1 MKRSKKPGVILIT
14 AAVICLMTA
23 CGMRGA
29 ERETEKSVE
38 TESSRM
44 SESEVIQSTEPIQT
58 TEPIQSTEP
67 EPAEPESTELNTDDI
82 DASDMESSQTAD
94 VTAEPEPF
102 IPVAGLSEDYADLEK
117 RCFAYKGQIFILG
130 ESTLQ
135 DLIDG
140 GIPFDESDLNNS
152 GNNVNKNYETS
163 RYRARIND
171 YVSLQ
176 FTFINITESNIS
188 EAECLLD
195 NVRFYTLYV
204 PQPDYEDSMNEEI
217 TALISDAQ
225 DQVCFSFPLTLT
237 KEQLLENN
245 GNATKIDEYNNVE
258 YQIHSEVYMG
268 QSGYRFS
275 FNKKTNQLEQVS
287 ITWLP

>member
-1 MKRSKKPGVILIT
+1 MKHAKKSGVILIT

-23 CGMRGA
+23 CGMRGT
-29 ERETEKSVE
+29 EWETEKPVE
-38 TESSRM
+38 TESSPM
-44 SESEVIQSTEPIQT
+44 SENEVVQS
-58 TEPIQSTEP
+58 TEPIQSTESESAEP
-67 EPAEPESTELNTDDI
+67 ESAEPESTEL
-82 DASDMESSQTAD
+82 DADGTETSDKESSQTAD

-102 IPVAGLSEDYADLEK
+102 TPVAGLSEDYADLEK

-176 FTFINITESNIS
+176 FTFINTTGNNIS
-188 EAECLLD
+188 EAECLLHS
-195 NVRFYTLYV
+195 VRWYSLYV

-245 GNATKIDEYNNVE
+245 GNATEIDEYNNVE

-268 QSGYRFS
+268 QSGYRFT
-275 FNKKTNQLEQVS
+275 FNKVTNQLEQVTIS
-287 ITWLP
+287 WLP

>member
-1 MKRSKKPGVILIT
+1 MIT
-14 AAVICLMTA
+14 AAAICLMTA
-23 CGMRGA
+23 CGMRGT
-29 ERETEKSVE
+29 ERETEESVE

-44 SESEVIQSTEPIQT
+44 SENEVIQSTEPIQT
-58 TEPIQSTEP
+58 TEP
-67 EPAEPESTELNTDDI
+67 EPAEPESTELNADAT
-82 DASDMESSQTAD
+82 DASDTESYQTAD

-117 RCFAYKGQIFILG
+117 RCFAYKGRIFILG

-152 GNNVNKNYETS
+152 GNNVNRNYETS

-204 PQPDYEDSMNEEI
+204 PQPDYEDSKNEEI
-217 TALISDAQ
+217 TALINDAQ
-225 DQVCFSFPLTLT
+225 EQVCFSFPLTLT

-245 GNATKIDEYNNVE
+245 GNATEIDEYNNVE

-268 QSGYRFS
+268 QSGYRFV
-275 FNKKTNQLEQVS
+275 FNKQTNQLEQVS